1 MEYQVVV
8 LSEDTVFGRM
18 LELEFAHRGLTVQVS
33 PTLAEGDRADVL
45 ILDLDSAL
53 APPAEK
59 SRKMVGFSRRPA
71 ISAKDARSCSMI
83 LRRPF
88 RMSLLRREV
97 LLPADATPPPEPEK
111 PLPVVFPRRRE
122 VILTEKGRRL
132 TCEGKTAVLSKQE
145 FRIMRL
151 LLQKRGQVVT
161 REELLEVIG
170 PGSDNRV
177 EVYICYLRR
186 KTDRFPAGRLIRTVH
201 KKGYRVE

>member
-1 MEYQVVV
+1 MIQTEEV
-8 LSEDTVFGRM
+8 
-18 LELEFAHRGLTVQVS
+18 
-33 PTLAEGDRADVL
+33 
-45 ILDLDSAL
+45 
-53 APPAEK
+53 
-59 SRKMVGFSRRPA
+59 RRPA
-71 ISAKDARSCSMI
+71 
-83 LRRPF
+83 
-88 RMSLLRREV
+88 
-97 LLPADATPPPEPEK
+97 
-111 PLPVVFPRRRE
+111 
-122 VILTEKGRRL
+122 
-132 TCEGKTAVLSKQE
+132 CEGKTAVLSKQE